1 MRKILTSGLF
11 IILLLAFACQ
21 GGENSVADDNSE
33 ATIASETGT
42 TPLPPD
48 VLALTK
54 PLINGALYNRP
65 NFDAQMIT
73 HFDTS
78 QQIQV
83 LDTTDNMFIRAR
95 ITKDTTE
102 LTGFVPRAILPEER

>member
-1 MRKILTSGLF
+1 MREVLLSGLF
-11 IILLLAFACQ
+11 TILLTASSCQ
-21 GGENSVADDNSE
+21 ERGNNLADDDSE
-33 ATIASETGT
+33 ATIASETGAAS
-42 TPLPPD
+42 LQAD

-65 NFDAQMIT
+65 SFDGQMLT

-83 LDTTDNMFIRAR
+83 LDTTDNMFVKAR
-95 ITKDTTE
+95 IAKDTTAF
-102 LTGFVPRAILPEER
+102 TGYVPKAILPEKR